1 LAEWDKLNKIA
12 GIKKS
17 KKELFAKKPD
27 DNTQKSKDQRIKEIL
42 NKFDSFN
49 FIDFSIDDIWDAD
62 NQVVKLNSKNL
73 LRLLLKA
80 TEDIR
85 SATLKLAVAINTFCD
100 SIVILGEILDKD

>member
-1 LAEWDKLNKIA
+1 MAEWDKLNKIA
-12 GIKKS
+12 ETKKS
-17 KKELFAKKPD
+17 NKELFTKNSN
-27 DNTQKSKDQRIKEIL
+27 DNTKESKDQRIKEII
-42 NKFDSFN
+42 NKFHNLN

-73 LRLLLKA
+73 LNLLLQA